1 MFSKIPG
8 LCFYLCGCDT
18 FHHTSGS
25 GSAKLARQQQRI
37 IFTQT
42 LMQLLYCWG
51 CESATA
57 APESFMYGIAKAV
70 SVCGHVCPYVC
81 ERGVNRFCIA
91 VHKGVLNHCSTNGL
105 PLGRH
110 GFLRCCD
117 RHGRSIAA

>member
-1 MFSKIPG
+1 
-8 LCFYLCGCDT
+8 
-18 FHHTSGS
+18 
-25 GSAKLARQQQRI
+25 
-37 IFTQT
+37 
-42 LMQLLYCWG
+42 MQFLYCWG

-70 SVCGHVCPYVC
+70 SVCGHMCPYVC

-91 VHKGVLNHCSTNGL
+91 VHKGVLNHCGTNGL